1 MGLWFESV
9 RGNFG
14 RQLRLHSSTKNIL
27 QGVVSDQTS
36 LGKFP
41 SLCVPDALNSNTLL
55 IYYFEI
61 IYLPTLLNNKFTEDR
76 GLSLFTIHRRSRTTC
91 SVRSQTLK
99 SELFASSFCV
109 LGRITQILCNL
120 YSSHV
125 KWIQEWDITHG
136 IIMRSIYI
144 RLIKHLEGYLKC
156 SEHSIQ
162 SYITI
167 TKV

>member
-14 RQLRLHSSTKNIL
+14 RLPRLHSSTKNTL
-27 QGVVSDQTS
+27 QGVISDRTS

-41 SLCVPDALNSNTLL
+41 PLCVPDALNSNTLL

-61 IYLPTLLNNKFTEDR
+61 IDLSTSLNNKCAEDR
-76 GLSLFTIHRRSRTTC
+76 GPCLFTMHWRSRTTY

-99 SELFASSFCV
+99 SELFASQFCV

-125 KWIQEWDITHG
+125 KRIQEWGITHG
-136 IIMRSIYI
+136 IITRSMYI
-144 RLIKHLEGYLKC
+144 RHIKHLEGYLKC
-156 SEHSIQ
+156 NEHSIK
-162 SYITI
+162 SYTTI